1 MKVFEAIA
9 NVLKREGVQYLFCYP
24 STPMTEACAAVGI
37 RPVLCRQ
44 ERVGVGM
51 ADGYARITNGKPF
64 GVVAVQS
71 GPGAENAF
79 SGLATAFSDSTP
91 LLMLAR
97 GEPLDRAGIART
109 FSPTRA
115 FGQITKHSEILTSP
129 AVVPG
134 GIRRALTAFRT
145 VAPGP
150 VSLEIPDNVGR
161 SEIDPVLLEYKDIQW
176 TRSAGDPADIDNAA
190 RLLVEARFPVIFAGQ
205 GVRLADASAELT
217 ELAECL
223 GAPVLTSL
231 LGKGVFNEMHPLS
244 AGVAAGN
251 VGQGTFPY
259 CFERADVIFGIGS
272 SLKYQ
277 PLAGAALPEGKTL
290 IHATSR
296 ASDFNLD
303 YSIDQCILGDAKL
316 VLRQLTEAVQER
328 IAGKERRPRQETEQD
343 LKNVRDAWLSEWQA
357 KLSSDDVPV
366 NPYRV
371 ISEMTKAFDPESV
384 ILTHDSGGPRNQ
396 IIPFYRTAVNNYIG
410 FGRSHALGSSLGLI
424 MGAKLAAPEK
434 LCVAWLGDAA
444 FGMVGTDFETA
455 VRAGIPVVLV
465 LSNNFEMAA
474 EKDKMLLS
482 HELYETRK
490 LIGNYADMATAMGGY
505 GERVEK
511 PSEIAGALKRAQRI
525 NEEGRP
531 VLLEVLTSAETSY
544 SRF

>member
-1 MKVFEAIA
+1 
-9 NVLKREGVQYLFCYP
+9 
-24 STPMTEACAAVGI
+24 MTEACAAVGI

-51 ADGYARITNGKPF
+51 ADGYARITNGRPF

-97 GEPLDRAGIART
+97 GEPLDRTGIART
-109 FSPTRA
+109 FSPSRA
-115 FGQITKHSEILTSP
+115 FGQISKHAEILTSP

-134 GIRRALTAFRT
+134 AIRRALTAFRT
-145 VAPGP
+145 VTPGP
-150 VSLEIPDNVGR
+150 VTLEIPDNVAH
-161 SEIDPVLLEYKDIQW
+161 SEIDPALLDYKDIGW

-223 GAPVLTSL
+223 AAPVLTSL
-231 LGKGVFNEMHPLS
+231 LGKGVFDERHGLS
-244 AGVAAGN
+244 AGVAAGT

-259 CFERADVIFGIGS
+259 CFERADLIFAIGS
-272 SLKYQ
+272 SLKWQ
-277 PLAGAALPEGKTL
+277 PIAAAAIPESKTL

-296 ASDFNLD
+296 ASDLNLD
-303 YSIDQCILGDAKL
+303 YPVDQCILGDAKL
-316 VLRQLTEAVQER
+316 VLRQLIEAVKER
-328 IAGKERRPRQETEQD
+328 IAGKERRPRQEIEQD
-343 LKNVRDAWLSEWQA
+343 LKRVHDAWLAEWQP

-371 ISEMTKAFDPESV
+371 ISEMIKSFDPESV

-396 IIPFYRTAVNNYIG
+396 IIPFYRAAVNNYIG

-434 LCVAWLGDAA
+434 LCVAWLGDAG

-455 VRAGIPVVLV
+455 VRAEIPIVLV
-465 LSNNFEMAA
+465 VSNNFEMAA
-474 EKDKMLLS
+474 ETHNMLLS
-482 HELYETRK
+482 HERYETRK
-490 LIGNYADMATAMGGY
+490 LIGNYAEMALAMGGY

-511 PSEIAGALKRAQRI
+511 PGDVAGALKRARRI
-525 NEEGRP
+525 SEEGRP
-531 VLLEVLTSAETSY
+531 VLLEVLTSAETSV
-544 SRF
+544 SRFSAVG